1 MPPLHSF
8 LAVTNRAGMCF
19 ALLEEKAPALF
30 SGSVPEAEP
39 TLGGLRDKEA
49 GRERVTITTTGLI
62 RKPQERTKWNTNVTE
77 DM

>member
-19 ALLEEKAPALF
+19 ALLEERAPALF

-39 TLGGLRDKEA
+39 TLGGLRDREA
-49 GRERVTITTTGLI
+49 GRGRVTITTARLI
-62 RKPQERTKWNTNVTE
+62 RKPQERTKRNTNVTE